1 LEADKRK
8 DARVPSYAKAVL
20 VDGQVPG
27 YIRDLS
33 PSGCQV
39 AFLQPPRVGV
49 GDVLTIQVIAE
60 HDPTILP
67 FRIRLRVRRLIEDPP
82 WHSVGAQIEQH
93 IEAEE
98 AEAFEKLVSY
108 YSGAGA

>member
-1 LEADKRK
+1 MEAEKRK

-20 VDGQVPG
+20 VNGQVPG

-33 PSGCQV
+33 RSGCQV

-49 GDVLTIQVIAE
+49 GDVLTVRVIAE
-60 HDPTILP
+60 HDPSIPP

-82 WHSVGAQIEQH
+82 WHSVGAQIESH
-93 IEAEE
+93 VDAAEE
-98 AEAFEKLVSY
+98 QAFEKLVSY
-108 YSGAGA
+108 YSGSGG

>member
-1 LEADKRK
+1 MKAEKRK

-33 PSGCQV
+33 LSGCQV

-49 GDVLTIQVIAE
+49 GDVLTVQVIAE
-60 HDPTILP
+60 HDPSILP
-67 FRIRLRVRRLIEDPP
+67 FHIRLRVRRLIEDPP
-82 WHSVGAQIEQH
+82 WHSVGAQIERH
-93 IEAEE
+93 VDAAEE
-98 AEAFEKLVSY
+98 QAFEKLVSY
-108 YSGAGA
+108 YSGAGQ

>member
-1 LEADKRK
+1 MEAEKRK

-33 PSGCQV
+33 VSGCQI
-39 AFLQPPRVGV
+39 AFLQPPQVGV
-49 GDVLTIQVIAE
+49 GDVLTIRVIAE
-60 HDPTILP
+60 HDPSILP

-82 WHSVGAQIEQH
+82 WYSVGAQIEKHLDAGQ
-93 IEAEE
+93 EQ
-98 AEAFEKLVSY
+98 AFEKLVSY